1 MGGGWGV
8 ARSVAIAGS
17 VLLLAVGSG
26 VGAARAHAQPS
37 SGGAPAG
44 RRPLTFD
51 DAAAMRL
58 VGDPHVSPDG
68 RLVLYR
74 VTTTSVAANRRL
86 VRTYLVP
93 SDGSAPPRPFPD
105 DTTVAVEARF
115 SPDGRRVAWVHGGQ
129 LWVSLIDGSA
139 RRQLTRLW
147 GGVSGPKWAPGG
159 DRLAFTSRV
168 YPGCATDACNAD
180 SALRVDRQP
189 SPARAYDRL
198 LYRHW
203 DTWDDGTRQHLYV
216 VDLLRAE
223 SRDLVRGLR
232 LHVPPP
238 PFGGSDAYDWSHD
251 GQELAFT
258 ARAEGEDAAWTT
270 DLNVYT
276 VPVSGGAPV
285 VITGANRA
293 GDQTPVY
300 SRDGRWIAYASQ
312 RRPGFEAAKWR
323 LMLYDRYARTS
334 REIAPGWD
342 YHAERF
348 MFVPSNRSLLVEV
361 QEEGRTALW
370 ELAITEDGQLEGNP
384 ERLVRTN
391 NSTQVGLG
399 FQPGPDGAL
408 TLVWVRDAMH
418 RPPELWT
425 GRYAPAAVR
434 GQRVLTREN
443 DGLLAPLELT
453 PAQDVAFTGAGDVTV
468 HGFLVRPAR
477 FDSTRRWPLLLLVHG
492 GPQGAWLD
500 AWNTRWNA
508 QLFAAMGMAVLALNP
523 RGSTGYGQRFIDEVS
538 RDWGGKVYEDLLR
551 GVDSMLARHPWLDS
565 SRVGAAGG
573 SFGGYMVN
581 WMNGR
586 SSRFAAFASHAGIF
600 NLEHFAG
607 ATDELWFPE
616 WEFGGVWWN
625 RTAQQQT
632 YRRWSPHL
640 LAGRMRTP
648 TLVLHGEQDFRVP
661 YTEGTA
667 LFTAL
672 QRQRVPSRLV
682 LFPDEGHWITRPANQ
697 RVWWDELARW
707 FERWLLEARPD
718 AGR

>member
-1 MGGGWGV
+1 MRQV
-8 ARSVAIAGS
+8 A
-17 VLLLAVGSG
+17 
-26 VGAARAHAQPS
+26 
-37 SGGAPAG
+37 
-44 RRPLTFD
+44 
-51 DAAAMRL
+51 
-58 VGDPHVSPDG
+58 DPHVSPDG

-74 VTTTSVAANRRL
+74 VATTSVAATRRL

-93 SDGSAPPRPFPD
+93 SDGSAAPRPFPD

-115 SPDGRRVAWVHGGQ
+115 SPDGRRVAWVHQGQ
-129 LWVSLIDGSA
+129 LWVSQIDGSA

-147 GGVSGPKWAPGG
+147 GGVTGPKWAPGG
-159 DRLAFTSRV
+159 DRVAFTSRV

-189 SPARAYDRL
+189 SRARTYERL

-203 DTWDDGTRQHLYV
+203 DAWDDGTRQHLFV

-223 SRDLVRGLR
+223 ARDLVRGLR
-232 LHVPPP
+232 LHVPPM
-238 PFGGSDAYDWSHD
+238 PFGGPDAYDWSHD

-258 ARAEGEDAAWTT
+258 ARAETEDAAWNT

-276 VPVSGGAPV
+276 VSVNGGTPT
-285 VITGANRA
+285 VITAANRA

-312 RRPGFEAAKWR
+312 RRAGFEGAKWR
-323 LMLYDRYARTS
+323 LMLYDRYAKTS

-342 YHAERF
+342 FHAERF
-348 MFVPSNRSLLVEV
+348 LFTPGSRSLLVEA
-361 QEEGRTALW
+361 QDEGRTALW
-370 ELAITEDGQLEGNP
+370 RLAIADDGQLEGNP

-391 NSTQVGLG
+391 NSTQATLAYQQGT
-399 FQPGPDGAL
+399 DGAL

-418 RPPELWT
+418 RPADLWV
-425 GRYAPAAVR
+425 GRYASTGVR
-434 GQRVLTREN
+434 GQRALTREN
-443 DGLLAPLELT
+443 EGLLAQLDLA
-453 PAQDVAFTGAGDVTV
+453 PAQDVEFTSVGDVTV
-468 HGFLVRPAR
+468 QGFFVRPAA
-477 FDSTRRWPLLLLVHG
+477 FDSTRRWPLLVLVHG

-500 AWNTRWNA
+500 AWNARWNA
-508 QLFAAMGMAVLALNP
+508 QLFASMGMAVLALNP

-538 RDWGGKVYEDLLR
+538 RDWGGKVYDDLMR
-551 GVDSMLARHPWLDS
+551 GVDTMLARHAWLDS

-581 WMNGR
+581 WMNGNT
-586 SSRFAAFASHAGIF
+586 SRFAALASHAGIF

-625 RTAQQQT
+625 RQAQTQQ

-640 LAGRMRTP
+640 LASRMRTP

-682 LFPDEGHWITRPANQ
+682 LFPDEGHWISRPANQ
-697 RVWWDELARW
+697 RVWWDEMGRW
-707 FERWLLEARPD
+707 FRRWLVED
-718 AGR
+718 